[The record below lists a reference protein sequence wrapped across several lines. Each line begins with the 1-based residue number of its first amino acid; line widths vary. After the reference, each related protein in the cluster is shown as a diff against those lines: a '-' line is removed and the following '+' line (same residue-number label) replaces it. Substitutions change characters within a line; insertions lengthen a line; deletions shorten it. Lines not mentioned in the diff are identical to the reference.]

1 MTHVNFTTSGVAL
14 TDTQV
19 ARIREEIENTRF
31 RSAWDNGVKL
41 YALDI
46 LGDYSKMLDYAKE
59 TGGYTPRFIETT
71 LLLGAENWMA
81 YSEGGCSLVCS
92 ADSIQGIS
100 PRMTA
105 DITIISN

>member
-1 MTHVNFTTSGVAL
+1 MQFINTKNQEAMTHVNFTTSGVTL
-14 TDTQV
+14 TDPQV

-59 TGGYTPRFIETT
+59 TGGVYASIYRNCF
-71 LLLGAENWMA
+71 AA
-81 YSEGGCSLVCS
+81 GC
-92 ADSIQGIS
+92 
-100 PRMTA
+100 
-105 DITIISN
+105 

>member
-1 MTHVNFTTSGVAL
+1 MQFINTKKPEATAHVNFITSGAAL

-41 YALDI
+41 YVLDI

-59 TGGYTPRFIETT
+59 TGGS
-71 LLLGAENWMA
+71 GKA
-81 YSEGGCSLVCS
+81 
-92 ADSIQGIS
+92 
-100 PRMTA
+100 
-105 DITIISN
+105 

>member
-1 MTHVNFTTSGVAL
+1 MTHVNFTTSGVTL
-14 TDTQV
+14 TDPQV

-71 LLLGAENWMA
+71 FTRAGTKSGVATA
-81 YSEGGCSLVCS
+81 SGYG
-92 ADSIQGIS
+92 ADSMQGIS

>member
-1 MTHVNFTTSGVAL
+1 MTHVNFTTSGVTL
-14 TDTQV
+14 TDPQV

-59 TGGYTPRFIETT
+59 TGGYTPRFRAGTKS
-71 LLLGAENWMA
+71 GMA
-81 YSEGGCSLVCS
+81 TASGCG

-100 PRMTA
+100 PRVTA
-105 DITIISN
+105 DTTIISN

>member
-59 TGGYTPRFIETT
+59 TGGGIRLDLSK
-71 LLLGAENWMA
+71 LLCCWVLRAGWH
-81 YSEGGCSLVCS
+81 
-92 ADSIQGIS
+92 
-100 PRMTA
+100 TA
-105 DITIISN
+105 REVARSCTART

>member
-46 LGDYSKMLDYAKE
+46 LGDYSILCCWVLR
-59 TGGYTPRFIETT
+59 TG
-71 LLLGAENWMA
+71 WH
-81 YSEGGCSLVCS
+81 
-92 ADSIQGIS
+92 
-100 PRMTA
+100 TA
-105 DITIISN
+105 REVARSCAART

>member
-1 MTHVNFTTSGVAL
+1 MTHVNFTTSGVTL
-14 TDTQV
+14 TDPQV

-59 TGGYTPRFIETT
+59 TGGVYASIYRNCF
-71 LLLGAENWMA
+71 AA
-81 YSEGGCSLVCS
+81 GC
-92 ADSIQGIS
+92 
-100 PRMTA
+100 
-105 DITIISN
+105 

>member
-46 LGDYSKMLDYAKE
+46 QRRLLQNAGLREGNRGLYAAI
-59 TGGYTPRFIETT
+59 YRNYF
-71 LLLGAENWMA
+71 AA
-81 YSEGGCSLVCS
+81 GC
-92 ADSIQGIS
+92 
-100 PRMTA
+100 
-105 DITIISN
+105 